1 MAGRIEARL
10 KELGIELPQAS
21 KPAAAYVPWRI
32 SGGQVWI
39 AGQVPLWNGEI
50 RFKGKVGEAYSID
63 EGYQAARLCGLN
75 ILAQLK
81 AACGSDLDRVAQAVK
96 LVGFVNCPP
105 TFGDQPKVV
114 NGASE
119 LMVQVFGAE
128 AGSHA
133 RSAVG
138 MGSLPFDVAV
148 EVEGV
153 FDLA

>member
-32 SGGQVWI
+32 SGKQVWI
-39 AGQVPLWNGEI
+39 AGQVPLWNGELKWI
-50 RFKGKVGEAYSID
+50 GKVGDRYTVQ
-63 EGYQAARLCGLN
+63 EGYEAAKLCGLN

-81 AACGSDLDRVAQAVK
+81 AACGGDLDRVAQAVK

-119 LMVQVFGAE
+119 LMVQVFGPE
-128 AGSHA
+128 AGAHA

-153 FDLA
+153 FELA